1 VFRDF
6 KKLHSK
12 ECPLA
17 NLPEPERPL
26 GRRPTAADM
35 KKCIW
40 LKPKLVAAVE
50 YAEWTPANHLRHT
63 KFMASGRQRSE
74 TGGQEWRAR

>member
-1 VFRDF
+1 MSIRQSAGARKAVGGEG
-6 KKLHSK
+6 L
-12 ECPLA
+12 
-17 NLPEPERPL
+17 
-26 GRRPTAADM
+26 TAADM
-35 KKCIW
+35 KKCIC

-74 TGGQEWRAR
+74 TGGREWPAR